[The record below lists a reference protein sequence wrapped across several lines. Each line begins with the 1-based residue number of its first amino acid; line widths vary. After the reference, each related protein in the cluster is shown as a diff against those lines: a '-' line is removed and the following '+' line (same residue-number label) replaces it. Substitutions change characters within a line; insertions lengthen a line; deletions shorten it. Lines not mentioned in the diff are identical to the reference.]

1 LRLWQCAKQA
11 SPQSGIDAESDAER
25 PQKRRRLIGV
35 LRRKTAKTFDFR
47 DRNETRNDETYE
59 KHFGSCAERLPAVDG
74 TPFGDFPAEK
84 AS

>member
-1 LRLWQCAKQA
+1 LLRAKQT

-25 PQKRRRLIGV
+25 PHEAPPLIGV
-35 LRRKTAKTFDFR
+35 LRRKTAKPFDFGS
-47 DRNETRNDETYE
+47 RNESRNQETYE